1 MGGVIPT
8 PLSRE
13 RAGASSSASGSAL
26 RSKSTIAHAGI
37 GRGLRQAG
45 YCCGLHVGGWLL
57 RRGLLIRIGV
67 VCLRTAALFT

>member
-26 RSKSTIAHAGI
+26 RSKSTIAQHAGI
-37 GRGLRQAG
+37 GRGGLRQAG
-45 YCCGLHVGGWLL
+45 
-57 RRGLLIRIGV
+57 
-67 VCLRTAALFT
+67 

>member
-45 YCCGLHVGGWLL
+45 CCGLWAAGCCGG
-57 RRGLLIRIGV
+57 GY
-67 VCLRTAALFT
+67 

>member
-45 YCCGLHVGGWLL
+45 CMLWAVGGWLL